1 MPDFQP
7 VGALGAAVAPV
18 PAVAVDTAEVVDTV
32 ELVEAFGIAAAVA
45 PECCWKSQ
53 MQLLQAAGNTSS
65 GKLGSS
71 LSRQQAYPAK
81 ALQRGHSRHQGW
93 MGSEWALAQHLVSR
107 QDLASCPQQC
117 LCLVEGSCRYKR
129 SHMALGQS
137 AFGHR
142 RHLETAEERQSSMRQ
157 EGEGK
162 SICSMKSK
170 TRENGDWD
178 SVV

>member
-1 MPDFQP
+1 M
-7 VGALGAAVAPV
+7 APV
-18 PAVAVDTAEVVDTV
+18 AAVAVDTAEAVDTV

-45 PECCWKSQ
+45 PECYWKTQ

-65 GKLGSS
+65 GKLGSL
-71 LSRQQAYPAK
+71 LSKQQASPAK
-81 ALQRGHSRHQGW
+81 ASQRGHSRHQGW
-93 MGSEWALAQHLVSR
+93 MENEWASVQHLVSR
-107 QDLASCPQQC
+107 QDLASSPQQC
-117 LCLVEGSCRYKR
+117 LCLVEGSYRYKQ

-137 AFGHR
+137 AFGYR
-142 RHLETAEERQSSMRQ
+142 RHLETAEERQNSMRQ
-157 EGEGK
+157 EEEGR